1 MEELETLDEM
11 DSVYNADITALEEQI
26 FNSFK
31 ERGIEV
37 PTEEA
42 GAISNA
48 LRAFDYDLTDDLGVV
63 DVYYKDD
70 VKSFEEATTIRNVY
84 DVQIA
89 ADKASEGVFYR
100 TYTMIPNVTYSMS
113 EHVRLMYNDDAI
125 ADLADYDSEHPSK
138 VINENEW
145 CVTVIEEVRW
155 ENSVYR
161 MIPRL
166 FIYCPFKDTMEDS
179 F

>member
-84 DVQIA
+84 ELQQI
-89 ADKASEGVFYR
+89 
-100 TYTMIPNVTYSMS
+100 
-113 EHVRLMYNDDAI
+113 RL
-125 ADLADYDSEHPSK
+125 LKEFS
-138 VINENEW
+138 
-145 CVTVIEEVRW
+145 TVLIQ
-155 ENSVYR
+155 
-161 MIPRL
+161 
-166 FIYCPFKDTMEDS
+166 
-179 F
+179 